1 MRFLKG
7 MAVLFLL
14 LAWTLTASAGWED
27 DLDALID
34 ATDDVEEEYL
44 IEEILAADPEWS
56 DVAARIGAMA
66 FPDVG
71 EKGVPVLRT
80 TVCIDTVE
88 RPWIVVLPEG
98 YDPAAPTPLLVVL
111 HGGVGSSEV
120 TDDPLSYV
128 DENGLG
134 DLALENGW
142 IALFPF
148 GQAGAT
154 WWDEVGMANI
164 RNLIRTAKRDYNID
178 DDRVWMAGFSDGASA
193 GFAHAMLGPDDYGA
207 FVALNGHMGVG
218 SLDGDLAT
226 YAPNLAN
233 TPIYATTTFDDGL
246 YPSAKMRGTIEMAR
260 EAGGEILYREMEGEH
275 DFDDVAAD
283 LPGIARFLDRH
294 PRDPFPTRIVWET
307 VGKEFGRCRW
317 FAIDEVTRD
326 EAAPWYEDHNTA
338 LVSDRI
344 TVGFQADGDYEGAG
358 VKVDL
363 VVEGD
368 YPAANMGLAAGD
380 VIVRADEMAVPDMD
394 ALGEWKGTVER
405 GDEFTLTVERE
416 GESVTLRGKMPDP
429 QNHFIFKR
437 ERPSA
442 AARVSYSA
450 NRVDVQASRV
460 GAFRVFVHP
469 DMFRLEE
476 NVVIAVNGVVVHDAP
491 IEPNLEL
498 MLRDFLANRDRKLL
512 YVAGLEVGLP

>member
-14 LAWTLTASAGWED
+14 LAWSRTASAGWEE

-44 IEEILAADPEWS
+44 IEEILAADPDWS
-56 DVAARIGAMA
+56 DVAARIGAMT

-88 RPWIVVLPEG
+88 RPWVVVVPDS
-98 YDPAAPTPLLVVL
+98 YDPAVPTPLLLVL
-111 HGGVGSSEV
+111 HGGVSTSDV
-120 TDDPLSYV
+120 TDDPLGYVEESY
-128 DENGLG
+128 LG
-134 DLALENGW
+134 DMALENGW

-164 RNLIRTAKRDYNID
+164 RNLIRTAKREVNVD

-193 GFAHAMLGPDDYGA
+193 GFAHAMIGPDDYGA

-260 EAGGEILYREMEGEH
+260 DVGGEILYREMPGEH
-275 DFDDVAAD
+275 DFDDVVAD

-294 PRDPFPTRIVWET
+294 PRDPFPTWIVWET
-307 VGKEFGRCRW
+307 AGKETGRCRW
-317 FAIDEVTRD
+317 FAIDEITRD
-326 EAAPWYEDHNTA
+326 EPASWHKDHNAA

-344 TVGFQADGDYEGAG
+344 TVGFQSDGDFEGEG
-358 VKVDL
+358 VRVDL

-380 VIVRADEMAVPDMD
+380 VIVRADDVAVPDMD
-394 ALGEWKGTVER
+394 VLNEWKGTVAR
-405 GDEFTLTVERE
+405 GDAFTLVVERE
-416 GESVTLRGKMPDP
+416 GESVTLHGQMPP
-429 QNHFIFKR
+429 PENYFIFKR

-442 AARVSYSA
+442 LAKVSYSA
-450 NRVDVQASRV
+450 NRVDVDASRL

-469 DMFRLEE
+469 DMFRLDE
-476 NVVIAVNGVVVHDAP
+476 NVVIAVNGDVVHDAP

-498 MLRDFLANRDRKLL
+498 MLRNFLANRDRKLL
-512 YVAGLEVGLP
+512 YVAQLEVDLP